1 MNSYFPVI
9 LFQQLPIILLTW
21 FPNIFMLDKTKFK
34 NNIFKKEAWYFIE
47 KKNPL
52 NYAQP
57 LSDSGYLHRVDSSRK
72 FFLARLTFSGIVKYQ
87 ILCHLY

>member
-47 KKNPL
+47 KKKPL
-52 NYAQP
+52 ELCP
-57 LSDSGYLHRVDSSRK
+57 
-72 FFLARLTFSGIVKYQ
+72 TFIWQ
-87 ILCHLY
+87 WLFT

>member
-47 KKNPL
+47 KKKTPWTMPNL
-52 NYAQP
+52 
-57 LSDSGYLHRVDSSRK
+57 YLTVAIYIELIVLEN
-72 FFLARLTFSGIVKYQ
+72 FF
-87 ILCHLY
+87 